1 MKFMMT
7 FSFINSVPF
16 LKLSRHIRHCSSLI
30 VLYIIRIKYV
40 IYIFIFYMNSVIIY
54 TYFSS
59 PSSDYN
65 LSFFVKKELSYK
77 DNIDYIIVINGY
89 NYDKNIEFPN
99 LKNLTIL
106 KRENVGYDFGG
117 HNYALEYIET
127 TSKEYD
133 YYFFMNSGV
142 IGPIIPHY
150 FTENHWS
157 NIFIKKINE
166 RVKLVGTT
174 IVCLPHTDD
183 GGYGPKVEG
192 FFFMVDNIGLKLLK
206 NQQNIFCNHNDKYS
220 AIINGEYG
228 LSNCIFK
235 NGFSIDCMLPKYQNI
250 DWTNKA
256 NYNLNYNIHPSRNN
270 SFYGNSIHPYDV
282 IFHKWYWHGG
292 HTVNFEFI
300 RQYVDDFNSTFT

>member
-1 MKFMMT
+1 
-7 FSFINSVPF
+7 
-16 LKLSRHIRHCSSLI
+16 
-30 VLYIIRIKYV
+30 
-40 IYIFIFYMNSVIIY
+40 MNSVIIY

-65 LSFFVKKELSYK
+65 LNFFVKKELSRK

-89 NYDKNIEFPN
+89 VYNKIIQFPN
-99 LKNLTIL
+99 LPNLTIL

-117 HNYALEYIET
+117 HNCALEYIEKK
-127 TSKEYD
+127 SKKYD

-150 FTENHWS
+150 FTETHWT

-174 IVCLPHTDD
+174 IVCLPHTDA

-192 FFFMVDNIGLKLLK
+192 FFFMVDNIGLNLLK
-206 NQQNIFCNHNDKYS
+206 IQQNIFCNHNDKYS
-220 AIINGEYG
+220 AIVNGEYG
-228 LSNCIFK
+228 LSNCILK

-250 DWTNKA
+250 DWSNSD
-256 NYNLNYNIHPSRNN
+256 NYKLNNNLHPSRKN
-270 SFYGNSIHPYDV
+270 SFYGYSINPYDV
-282 IFHKWYWHGG
+282 IFHKWYWHNAD
-292 HTVNFEFI
+292 TVNFDI
-300 RQYVDDFNSTFT
+300 IKQYVDD